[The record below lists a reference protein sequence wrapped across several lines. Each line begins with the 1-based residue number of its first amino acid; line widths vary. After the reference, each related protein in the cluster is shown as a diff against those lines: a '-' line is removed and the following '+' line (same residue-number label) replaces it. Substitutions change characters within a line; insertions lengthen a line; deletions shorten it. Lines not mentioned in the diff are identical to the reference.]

1 MPSNLLQLN
10 ILLNGTGTEIPALN
24 TSDNYNVYHIYGT
37 TIAIGN
43 YAIVPTGTLSPGLL
57 YHFKYRGIL
66 DITTNGTTFSLFG
79 TSITAEQL
87 LKDWEADC
95 YYDGTSW
102 EVVLKMDFSEAGII
116 SSSNL
121 GSAITGANISN
132 NSIDACTKLQNL
144 SVCTG
149 KINDLAVTT
158 AKIDDLAVTDA
169 KINDVNGSKLTNA
182 TVANSKL
189 ATMVNN
195 TVKANISGS
204 TAVPSDVSIS
214 TLLNGTTWG
223 LTGNSGTI
231 AGTNFVG
238 TTDTTDL
245 VFKVNNIESG
255 RIDLGLLNT
264 SFGESSLSL
273 VTTGNLNTAFGK
285 DSLKVNTIGYRNTAI
300 GTYALQVNTNGLMNT
315 SIGYSSMAQNST
327 GSVNTSIG
335 TFGMQNLASGNANC
349 SLGYDS
355 GKTLISGDN
364 NTFIGYEADA
374 NVNNAQDRIALGAG
388 SIATLDNQF
397 ALPDNVL
404 NLKLRGTNY
413 VFPATDGTANQA
425 LTTDGSG
432 TLSWKDLSKN
442 EVITIP
448 ISFETG
454 EESNNTIVIPFDGVM
469 KTMYFCVTKAISGTD
484 DATINV
490 RYNVSPFVIMGSMNI
505 PMSSPVDTIIQ
516 LNFTPNTW
524 YFNANDLIRFVGG
537 KTTDGGKGILSLV
550 VERI

>member
-37 TIAIGN
+37 AIAIGN

-57 YHFKYRGIL
+57 YHFKYRGLL

-102 EVVLKMDFSEAGII
+102 EVVLKMDFSEANII

-189 ATMVNN
+189 ATMANN
-195 TVKANISGS
+195 TIKANISGS
-204 TAVPSDVSIS
+204 TAAPSDVSIP
-214 TLLNGTTWG
+214 TLLNGTAWG

-231 AGTNFVG
+231 AGTNFIG

-245 VFKVNNIESG
+245 VFKIDNTESG
-255 RIDLGLLNT
+255 RIGFGST
-264 SFGESSLSL
+264 SFGLNSHISKITSYNNTCYGFASMQY
-273 VTTGNLNTAFGK
+273 TTA
-285 DSLKVNTIGYRNTAI
+285 
-300 GTYALQVNTNGLMNT
+300 
-315 SIGYSSMAQNST
+315 
-327 GSVNTSIG
+327 GSVNTGFGVNTLQHNEGFYNSAFG
-335 TFGMQNLASGNANC
+335 NAAGQSATTATHCTFLGNLANS
-349 SLGYDS
+349 SSFTPSY
-355 GKTLISGDN
+355 
-364 NTFIGYEADA
+364 
-374 NVNNAQDRIALGAG
+374 QIALGSGAL
-388 SIATLDNQF
+388 STLDYQF

-432 TLSWKDLSKN
+432 VLSWDSLTQTQI
-442 EVITIP
+442 VTVP
-448 ISFETG
+448 ISFESG
-454 EESNNTIVIPFDGVM
+454 EQFTNFTFTPPSSSKITKIECVVS
-469 KTMYFCVTKAISGTD
+469 KTLSGTD
-484 DATINV
+484 NGNV
-490 RYNVSPFVIMGSMNI
+490 QITTNFGTNVITNITI
-505 PMSSPVDTIIQ
+505 PMS
-516 LNFTPNTW
+516 
-524 YFNANDLIRFVGG
+524 DLIDNRHVGVITYTSTITGVIEISCSKVTPGG
-537 KTTDGGKGILSLV
+537 KAILFISFDKA
-550 VERI
+550 